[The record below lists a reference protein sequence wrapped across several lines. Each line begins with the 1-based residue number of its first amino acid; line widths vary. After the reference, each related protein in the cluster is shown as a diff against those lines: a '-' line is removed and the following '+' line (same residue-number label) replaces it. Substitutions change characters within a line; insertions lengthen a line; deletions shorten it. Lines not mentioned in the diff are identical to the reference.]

1 MSPATARFDVRRYG
15 GQAQTHWH
23 PHHQI
28 VLPLRGVL
36 EMEIDGRADRVA
48 DDRAAV
54 IPAGQSHSYAGLRD
68 NAFLVMDL
76 PDADDRDVEGHARL
90 WDAARAAP
98 FVGIDGTLGRFCSF
112 LAAECETYGF
122 TMPQAR
128 QAGGLLLG
136 ALARRMGLD
145 AEPLAKPLAQAV
157 AFIDAHLGDPITVDD
172 VARAAGLSV
181 SRVHALFRAR
191 FAQSPKRFIAARRMQ
206 RAADL
211 LEAGDLTIVEIA
223 LRTGYGDQS
232 AFTRAFQR
240 VYDCSPAAHRR
251 AVMQEKRH
259 KGR

>member
-36 EMEIDGRADRVA
+36 EMEIEGRADRVA

-54 IPAGQSHSYAGLRD
+54 IAAGQSHSYAGLRD
-68 NAFLVMDL
+68 NAFLVLDV
-76 PDADDRDVEGHARL
+76 PDADKYVVEGHARL

-98 FVGIDGTLGRFCSF
+98 FVGIDDALGRFGAF

-136 ALARRMGLD
+136 ALERRMGLE
-145 AEPLAKPLAQAV
+145 AKPLARPLAQAV
-157 AFIDAHLGDPITVDD
+157 AFIDAHLGDPISVDD

-181 SRVHALFRAR
+181 SRFHALFRTR
-191 FAQSPKRFIAARRMQ
+191 FAQSPKRYIAARRMQ
-206 RAADL
+206 HAAAL
-211 LEAGDLTIVEIA
+211 LEASDLPIVEIA
-223 LRTGYGDQS
+223 LRSGYGDQS
-232 AFTRAFQR
+232 AFTRAFHR
-240 VYDCSPAAHRR
+240 AYDRSPAAHRR
-251 AVMQEKRH
+251 AAVQEKRH
-259 KGR
+259 NLR